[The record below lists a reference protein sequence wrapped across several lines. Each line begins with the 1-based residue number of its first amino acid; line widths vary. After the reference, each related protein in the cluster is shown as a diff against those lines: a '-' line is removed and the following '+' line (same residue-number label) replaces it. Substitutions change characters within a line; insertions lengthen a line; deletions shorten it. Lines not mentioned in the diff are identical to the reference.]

1 MRAQALFSVLSKKYS
16 EKEILFVDSLEV
28 KNIKTVEALN
38 VLKNDYSLILTIVGE
53 RTKNIHY
60 EIFNERET
68 LNFQYYID
76 SFLFH
81 NKNNI
86 FYQTYGNKTYYLF
99 VDNLVLAKTY
109 GKDVSYS
116 VYKKAFFLNKYY
128 NEQKH

>member
-1 MRAQALFSVLSKKYS
+1 MDKDLESKIFSIIEKKKKLLNTFYLSDDFFLMEDKI
-16 EKEILFVDSLEV
+16 KEI
-28 KNIKTVEALN
+28 IKE
-38 VLKNDYSLILTIVGE
+38 KDLIFE
-53 RTKNIHY
+53 NY